1 MEAQK
6 KRSVRS
12 EKFTRIR
19 LRRSLFIAGML
30 SIAIINFLVFWLYV
44 NFNSILMA
52 FQMQTS
58 KGLVWTMENFER
70 FFREVLIADF
80 QLGLAIKNSM
90 LLYVTGTFVSL
101 PLSLLFAYYL
111 FKKVVGAD
119 VFRVIFFLPSIISAA
134 VLVTLFKYLV
144 MPSGPVNELL
154 SILTGQDIA
163 IEWVVDEQYSM
174 FTILFYTV
182 WTGFGGN
189 IVMLTGAIHR
199 IPEDVIEYGKL
210 EGIKPLREMVTIIV
224 PMIWPT
230 ISTMITLM
238 MTGLFTSSG
247 PILLFTEG
255 SYGTTTISYWIFTM
269 VYGAS
274 SGMYPLASAVGL
286 FFTIIGLPVVLGVK
300 YLMNKIDADVSY

>member
-70 FFREVLIADF
+70 FFREVQIADF

-210 EGIKPLREMVTIIV
+210 EGISMTRELFNIVIPLM
-224 PMIWPT
+224 WPT
-230 ISTMITLM
+230 LSTLIICSTA
-238 MTGLFTSSG
+238 GLFTASG
-247 PILLFTEG
+247 PVLLFTEG
-255 SYGTTTISYWIFTM
+255 QFGTMTLGYFIFDKVQAGQYYYPASIGLIFTFIG
-269 VYGAS
+269 V
-274 SGMYPLASAVGL
+274 PITLA
-286 FFTIIGLPVVLGVK
+286 VK
-300 YLMNKIDADVSY
+300 WFCDHLIEDVQY

>member
-1 MEAQK
+1 MYEQK

-12 EKFTRIR
+12 EGFTRIR
-19 LRRSLFIAGML
+19 IRRSLFIIGML
-30 SIAIINFLVFWLYV
+30 SIAVINFLVFWLYV

-58 KGLVWTMENFER
+58 KGLIWTMDNFER
-70 FFREVLIADF
+70 FFREVKIEDF

-90 LLYVTGTFVSL
+90 LLYVTSTFISL

-111 FKKVVGAD
+111 FKKVVGAN

-144 MPSGPVNELL
+144 MPSGPLNEVL
-154 SILTGQDIA
+154 SMISGQEVA

-210 EGIKPLREMVTIIV
+210 EGISMTRELFSIVIPLM
-224 PMIWPT
+224 WPT
-230 ISTMITLM
+230 LSTLIICGTA
-238 MTGLFTSSG
+238 GLFTASG
-247 PILLFTEG
+247 PVLLFTEG
-255 SYGTTTISYWIFTM
+255 QFGTMTLGYFIFDKVQAGQYYYPSSIGLIFT
-269 VYGAS
+269 VIGV
-274 SGMYPLASAVGL
+274 PITLA
-286 FFTIIGLPVVLGVK
+286 VK
-300 YLMNKIDADVSY
+300 WFCDHVIEDVQY